1 MFAII
6 STSGDRDVK
15 DISKKVSITGYVKD
29 NQGNYVSGA
38 LVVLTQGEVQPDA
51 SNVVKSTTTDSTG
64 TFQFYNLLP
73 GNYGLAVWLNSTTVR
88 IIKKKF
94 PYIETQVIFAGL
106 DPENSI
112 SAADINPSI
121 VGGLVTGIVINN
133 PGSGYSSVIPPIITF
148 DGGYVGE
155 CTVDNPTGAI
165 TGVRTI
171 KQGSAA
177 TLTNTSTPSILTN
190 ITEKIENETEYPSTA
205 GTSGATNN
213 TFFDE
218 WNNIED
224 LFSLQARW
232 TNSPAPGSGLWSY
245 GQILGLDGGTWD
257 ITTTAGTELP
267 APEIS
272 WGSSYYSAAWDI
284 YSNQV
289 PVTYWQMTG
298 GICAYKVGEILVHP
312 DSPET
317 LKSILGVSGY
327 YTGNSSYANNGY
339 ITINLVEWMI
349 VDWSGIYMIN
359 ENGNYSLPIPENMSY
374 YDWATTVGSVIK
386 YPAQKLFGSRQEAL
400 QAIDASKQAIKN
412 ATSNYDPINS
422 YQTDDDSTLSQQILD
437 FFSGK
442 AEIVKNS
449 INSLFDPNDRY
460 EVAEIYWAVKSK
472 GLELY
477 RQGLI
482 SEQELQIAK
491 GFLGRDLIVA
501 PVLANWLGY
510 TGSAPD
516 NILLRTI
523 ATIPSSLLVIGYQIA
538 DAATTEETWYEA
550 LFDGVTQNYGV
561 LTVTPPAWVTN
572 RTFNVGGI
580 NKQYINGSWVNI

>member
-6 STSGDRDVK
+6 STTGDRDVK
-15 DISKKVSITGYVKD
+15 DIGKKISITGYVKD
-29 NQGNYVSGA
+29 SQNNYVSGA

-64 TFQFYNLLP
+64 TFQFYDLLP

-88 IIKKKF
+88 IIKKQF

-121 VGGLVTGIVINN
+121 VGGLVIGIIINN
-133 PGSGYSSVIPPIITF
+133 PGSGYSSAIPPIITF
-148 DGGYVGE
+148 DGGYIGE

-190 ITEKIENETEYPSTA
+190 ITEKIDIPTYPDVA
-205 GTSGATNN
+205 GT
-213 TFFDE
+213 
-218 WNNIED
+218 
-224 LFSLQARW
+224 
-232 TNSPAPGSGLWSY
+232 PGSGGGGLGSALVQRLSDIRSIIGNQVRTLVLTEWPDSPWRIVSTSDSRAVPGIIWNASFWAKANQVQNDTSHAGWGFSWKSGMVAY
-245 GQILGLDGGTWD
+245 EVGQI
-257 ITTTAGTELP
+257 I
-267 APEIS
+267 
-272 WGSSYYSAAWDI
+272 
-284 YSNQV
+284 
-289 PVTYWQMTG
+289 
-298 GICAYKVGEILVHP
+298 VHP
-312 DSPET
+312 DSANT
-317 LKSILGVSGY
+317 LGEIFGVDGY
-327 YTGNSSYANNGY
+327 YTGNTMLGGDNAY
-339 ITINLVEWMI
+339 ITIHLINTEIISWAGVYSTNEFGNEIVNAPDDAIFIEWAAAVKHPSGLLFPSKAEAMAAI
-349 VDWSGIYMIN
+349 AQGNAARNAVDN
-359 ENGNYSLPIPENMSY
+359 NQQN
-374 YDWATTVGSVIK
+374 
-386 YPAQKLFGSRQEAL
+386 
-400 QAIDASKQAIKN
+400 
-412 ATSNYDPINS
+412 
-422 YQTDDDSTLSQQILD
+422 YQTDDDPTLSQQILD

-460 EVAEIYWAVKSK
+460 AAGQIYSAVKAE

-477 RQGLI
+477 KQGLI
-482 SEQELQIAK
+482 SEAELQIAK

-523 ATIPSSLLVIGYQIA
+523 ATIPSQLLVIGYQIA